1 MYLVFFKTTDV
12 FFAEELLQKHNISSE
27 IVPTPVQDKAY
38 CGVCMKINDVYTD
51 QASTIL
57 EGMNYK
63 IIN

>member
-12 FFAEELLQKHNISSE
+12 FLAEESLQKHDINSE

-38 CGVCMKINDVYTD
+38 CGVCIKISDVYAD

-57 EGMNYK
+57 EEMNYK
-63 IIN
+63 IVN